1 MSEKDPKD
9 ILARENQ
16 QQGTLGKNMA
26 RMYSS
31 RDRQAQIELDRPHF
45 AETNIWHTQAGP
57 WVESAR

>member
-16 QQGTLGKNMA
+16 QQGTLSKNRA

-31 RDRQAQIELDRPHF
+31 RDRQAQMELDWPHI
-45 AETNIWHTQAGP
+45 AETNI
-57 WVESAR
+57 

>member
-16 QQGTLGKNMA
+16 QQETLGKNRG

-31 RDRQAQIELDRPHF
+31 RDRQEHMELDWPHIAEGNQHVIQLDRP
-45 AETNIWHTQAGP
+45 
-57 WVESAR
+57 